1 MSGRGVADPS
11 ETTQITHHDP
21 RPAPAD
27 DVLDAVRTLTAQMRD
42 LQEEV
47 RAVRAQ
53 TRALPGSGAE
63 APGWD
68 DGGLRGRD
76 SLEWVR
82 SLEGPSQ
89 RQPPVPRLL
98 LELVFLAGVAVA
110 CAIAKLDTDVIVA
123 VMAGAWV
130 LVALAEWTAA
140 RADRRR
146 TETVYVPLHV
156 AGDAFTEDPSWFAP
170 PVERTSLDVVG
181 DAEDT
186 AAGLEQP
193 S

>member
-11 ETTQITHHDP
+11 ETTQITRHDP
-21 RPAPAD
+21 RPAPPD
-27 DVLDAVRTLTAQMRD
+27 DVLDAVRALSAQMRD
-42 LQEEV
+42 LQEEM

-53 TRALPGSGAE
+53 TRALPSASAE
-63 APGWD
+63 AGGWD
-68 DGGLRGRD
+68 DGGGRGRD
-76 SLEWVR
+76 SFEWVR
-82 SLEGPSQ
+82 SLDGPSR

-98 LELVFLAGVAVA
+98 LEVVFLAGVAVA
-110 CAIAKLDTDVIVA
+110 CAIAKLDTEVIVA
-123 VMAGAWV
+123 AMAGAWA

-156 AGDAFTEDPSWFAP
+156 AGDAFAEDPSWFAA
-170 PVERTSLDVVG
+170 PVERTSLDVAV

-193 S
+193 T